1 MAKRKTPKV
10 ESLRP
15 DSITKEELEK
25 LQGIVRTINQGQQQ
39 LGIIETQKHNIL
51 HDVMQVQGLLQ
62 QVQKELEETYGTYDV
77 NVMDGTIK
85 YNEDGHD
92 EANTKNNNR

>member
-25 LQGIVRTINQGQQQ
+25 LQGIIRTINQGQQQ

-51 HDVMQVQGLLQ
+51 HDIMQVQDLLQ
-62 QVQKELEETYGTYDV
+62 AVQNEFEKKYGTYDV

-92 EANTKNNNR
+92 EANTKNNDR

>member
-15 DSITKEELEK
+15 ETITKEELEK
-25 LQGIVRTINQGQQQ
+25 LQNVIRTINQGQQQ

-51 HDVMQVQGLLQ
+51 HDIIQVQTLLQ
-62 QVQKELEETYGTYDV
+62 TIQSEFEEKYGTYDV
-77 NVMDGTIK
+77 NVVDGAIK
-85 YNEDGHD
+85 YNNDND
-92 EANTKNNNR
+92 ETDKKDNDR

>member
-15 DSITKEELEK
+15 ETITKEELEK
-25 LQGIVRTINQGQQQ
+25 LQNVIRTINQGQQQ

-51 HDVMQVQGLLQ
+51 HDIIQVQTLLQ
-62 QVQKELEETYGTYDV
+62 TIQSEFEEKYGTYDV
-77 NVMDGTIK
+77 NVVDGAIK
-85 YNEDGHD
+85 YNNDND
-92 EANTKNNNR
+92 KTDKKDNDR